1 MRLYTVGHSNRTL
14 DEFLDVLKAH
24 AIGRVADVRVIPR
37 SRRFPHFCDDKLHDA
52 LAEAGVEWRH
62 FEALGGMRKPRK
74 DSPNQGWESEA
85 FRGYADYMA
94 THHFDKALRE
104 LLDWAEEAPTAVMCA
119 EARPSRCHRRL
130 IADALVTRG
139 FDVEH
144 VGAGGEDGAH
154 EMTPFADVVGG
165 ELVYP
170 FSLTG

>member
-1 MRLYTVGHSNRTL
+1 MRIYTVGHSNRTL
-14 DEFLDVLKAH
+14 AEFLSVLKENG
-24 AIGRVADVRVIPR
+24 IRQVADVRVVPR
-37 SRRFPHFCDDKLHDA
+37 SGRFPHFCDDNLERS
-52 LAEAGVEWRH
+52 LAKSGIEWRH

-85 FRGYADYMA
+85 FRGYADYMT

-104 LLDWAEEAPTAVMCA
+104 LLEWASESPTAIMCA

-130 IADALVTRG
+130 IADMLTVR
-139 FDVEH
+139 DIEVRH
-144 VGAGGEDGAH
+144 IGAGSEDGGH
-154 EMTPFADVVGG
+154 ELTPFAEVRDG

>member
-1 MRLYTVGHSNRTL
+1 MRIYTVGHSNRTL
-14 DEFLDVLKAH
+14 EEFLSVLKEND
-24 AIGRVADVRVIPR
+24 IRQVADVRVIPR
-37 SRRFPHFCDDKLHDA
+37 SRRFPYFCDDNLERS
-52 LAEAGVEWRH
+52 LAEAGIGWRH

-104 LLDWAEEAPTAVMCA
+104 LLDCAGRAPTAVMCA

-130 IADALVTRG
+130 IADALRVRG
-139 FDVEH
+139 IDVEH
-144 VGAGGEDGAH
+144 IGAGGEDGPH
-154 EMTPFADVVGG
+154 EMTSFADVVDG

-170 FSLTG
+170 FTLTG